1 MHARRMPF
9 MTPALFLVFAFSAAS
24 VAENAAPL
32 PAPGAAPLP
41 APGGPS
47 KPPSELNSSDNDR
60 DRRRPFLTKGGSLKN
75 SRSC

>member
-32 PAPGAAPLP
+32 PAPLP
-41 APGGPS
+41 ALQAPG
-47 KPPSELNSSDNDR
+47 EIEQ
-60 DRRRPFLTKGGSLKN
+60 F
-75 SRSC
+75 